1 MSAWSELWRYREL
14 LYFLAARD
22 IKVRYKQ
29 AALGAAWAIVQPLST
44 MLVFTLFFGRMAK
57 IPSDG
62 VPYPLFSFCGLVA
75 WLYFASTVAVAS
87 NSLVSNASLI
97 TKVYFPRILLP
108 AAAALGTLLD
118 FGVSLVMLA
127 LLMAWYGVVPGPAA
141 LAAPLIVFIMVLLA
155 LGVSMLLAAINVRFR
170 DIKHVVPFGIQLWL
184 FVTPVIYPL
193 SFLPDD
199 LRSLA
204 ALNPMAGIVENLRA
218 SLLGTGPLNWG
229 ALAVSTLLGI
239 GLFGLGL
246 LYFQHAERRFADI
259 V

>member
-1 MSAWSELWRYREL
+1 MGNR
-14 LYFLAARD
+14 AAVNHHAR
-22 IKVRYKQ
+22 IQ
-29 AALGAAWAIVQPLST
+29 
-44 MLVFTLFFGRMAK
+44 LFFGRMAK

-75 WLYFASTVAVAS
+75 WLFLLPSTVAVAS

-170 DIKHVVPFGIQLWL
+170 DIKHVVPCGVQLWASSRRDL
-184 FVTPVIYPL
+184 PVVV
-193 SFLPDD
+193 
-199 LRSLA
+199 LA
-204 ALNPMAGIVENLRA
+204 
-218 SLLGTGPLNWG
+218 
-229 ALAVSTLLGI
+229 
-239 GLFGLGL
+239 
-246 LYFQHAERRFADI
+246 
-259 V
+259 